1 MEMKHPRY
9 NPYLKK
15 TFLKMSQKL
24 SSNKACISND
34 TAKIIRNFAIA
45 IIKSLKIFSTNACNK
60 ISFQIQWKKLKSTQF
75 LKHLITPRKTI
86 IVQSVPYRVLQRSL
100 KVPFSYNKIAIWIT
114 SSQNILWSKHSQN
127 TLTNDIKVG
136 ATIIGVNTGNHR

>member
-1 MEMKHPRY
+1 MKHSRY
-9 NPYLKK
+9 NLYLKK

-24 SSNKACISND
+24 SSKEACISND

-45 IIKSLKIFSTNACNK
+45 IIKSLKIFSTNACSK
-60 ISFQIQWKKLKSTQF
+60 ISFQIQWKNRKLTQF

-100 KVPFSYNKIAIWIT
+100 KVPFSYN
-114 SSQNILWSKHSQN
+114 
-127 TLTNDIKVG
+127 
-136 ATIIGVNTGNHR
+136 